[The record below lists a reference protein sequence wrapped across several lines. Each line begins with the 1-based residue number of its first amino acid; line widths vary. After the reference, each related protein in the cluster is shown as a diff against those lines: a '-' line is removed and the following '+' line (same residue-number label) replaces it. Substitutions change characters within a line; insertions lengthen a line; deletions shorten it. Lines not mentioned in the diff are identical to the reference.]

1 MNKIYA
7 CLFLTT
13 YVFSAGCA
21 STKAEI
27 KNNA

>member
-21 STKAEI
+21 ST
-27 KNNA
+27 